1 MAQLLT
7 ISGITIK
14 KPNDFQIEKY
24 FLSSAGR
31 TADGLM
37 HIEKIASKRKF
48 LFKYEVIKGSLMDEI
63 LDIIYGDDVFFTLTY
78 IENDV
83 AKSAS
88 VYVGAIKSTQ
98 FRTDSGAYYYKNFE
112 FDLIEQ

>member
-7 ISGITIK
+7 LGGSTIK

-24 FLSSAGR
+24 YLSKAGR

-37 HIEKIASKRKF
+37 HLDKIASKRKF
-48 LFKYEVIKGSLMDEI
+48 LFKYDVIKGSLMDEI

-83 AKSAS
+83 TKSAT

-98 FRTDSGAYYYKNFE
+98 FRTDSGAWYYKDFN